1 MKKIKLESSKFV
13 FMCVIKHIEICKEDI
28 EKYKQRNIQSEVQY
42 YTGMLRGLEHAL
54 YHLTGKNF
62 TENELKEL
70 IKLDSNELLECIEKE
85 K

>member
-13 FMCVIKHIEICKEDI
+13 FMCVIKHIEIFKEDI

-54 YHLTGKNF
+54 YYLTNRNF

-70 IKLDSNELLECIEKE
+70 IELDRNELLKYVEKE